1 MTAVTRAEAT
11 AEAIRSGILSG
22 QILSGERLV
31 ELTLADS
38 LRVSQNTV
46 REALRILE
54 AEGWVVKRAR
64 RGVYV
69 RSFSPAEAAE
79 VCALIEAVETLAL
92 AWALER
98 IDKIARADLAALI
111 AAARKAADKGD
122 LLGAFAHLIA
132 FHKRIGAA
140 ADRSITLRLL
150 ETLYNQVRL
159 LEALRH
165 ARAPRTARELDAQ
178 IKVHETLARAI
189 AANDADAA
197 RDCLHEQITLYSAAT
212 VAALRL
218 DSP

>member
-11 AEAIRSGILSG
+11 AEAIRASILAG

-31 ELTLADS
+31 ELSLAQS
-38 LRVSQNTV
+38 FQVSQNTV

-54 AEGWVVKRAR
+54 AEGWVVKQAR

-69 RSFSPAEAAE
+69 RSFSPQDAAE

-92 AWALER
+92 AWALNR
-98 IDKIARADLAALI
+98 IDKVARADLAGMV

-122 LLGAFAHLIA
+122 LLTAFAHLIA
-132 FHKRIGAA
+132 FHERIGAL
-140 ADRSITLRLL
+140 ADRPITQQVLT
-150 ETLYNQVRL
+150 TLYNQVRL

-165 ARAPRTARELDAQ
+165 ARAPRTLRELDAQ
-178 IKVHETLARAI
+178 IKAHEAIARAVS
-189 AANDADAA
+189 ANDAESV
-197 RDCLHEQITLYSAAT
+197 CEHLHQQIALYSAAT

-218 DSP
+218 

>member
-11 AEAIRSGILSG
+11 AEAIRTGILGG

-31 ELTLADS
+31 ELNLAQS
-38 LRVSQNTV
+38 LHVSQNTV

-79 VCALIEAVETLAL
+79 VCALVEAVEMLAL

-111 AAARKAADKGD
+111 AAAHKAADKGD
-122 LLGAFAHLIA
+122 LLGAFAQLIA
-132 FHKRIGAA
+132 FHERIVAA
-140 ADRSITLRLL
+140 ADHAITTQLL

-165 ARAPRTARELDAQ
+165 ARAPRHARELAAQ
-178 IKVHETLARAI
+178 IKAHEALVRAI
-189 AANDADAA
+189 DANDAEAA
-197 RDCLHEQITLYSAAT
+197 GDLLHQQIALYSDST
-212 VAALRL
+212 VAALRV
-218 DSP
+218 